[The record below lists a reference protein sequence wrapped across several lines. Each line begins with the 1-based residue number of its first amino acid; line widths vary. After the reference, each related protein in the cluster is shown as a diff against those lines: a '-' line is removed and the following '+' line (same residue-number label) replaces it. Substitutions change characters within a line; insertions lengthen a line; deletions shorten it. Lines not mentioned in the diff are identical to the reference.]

1 MSLFT
6 GSKRNLWI
14 NIHLVL
20 VGLFLPLLIIVPLS
34 GTQYL
39 FGVKGETNKTEA
51 FRVEVPFTK
60 DAKAIREVLKSQDP
74 GFQFEYVKNKGSYV
88 VLRPS
93 TRDHYEVA
101 GDEKQ
106 MVFTKVSPNWIKIFQ
121 ELHFGHGPGFVKTLQ
136 KIFGIAFFLV
146 ILSGFALM
154 VALKKKLPLFLGATV
169 TGVILLV
176 IGLL

>member
-6 GSKRNLWI
+6 GSGRNLWI

-20 VGLFLPLLIIVPLS
+20 VGLFLPLLFIIPLS

-39 FGVKGETNKTEA
+39 FGIKGKVHKSEA
-51 FRVEVPFTK
+51 FRVETPFTK
-60 DAKAIREVLKSQDP
+60 DSEAIKAALKTQDP
-74 GFQFEYVKNKGSYV
+74 NFDFEYVKSRGAYV

-93 TRDHYEVA
+93 TRDHYEVS
-101 GDEKQ
+101 GDESQ
-106 MVFTKVSPNWIKIFQ
+106 MIFTKVSPNWVKILQ

-154 VALKKKLPLFLGATV
+154 VALKKKLPLLLGATV
-169 TGVILLV
+169 AGTILLMV
-176 IGLL
+176 GFL